1 MQVRENTPTA
11 NIRSYTRI
19 CANIAYIQ
27 RCASLRIRESDAWP
41 SLIGTVSAGGLYT
54 RMLSMQWFL
63 ARGLVEAHYLGA
75 ELRCISAIWFGDAL
89 LWCIITMQYCGALSR
104 CVIAMFIAMHCLGA
118 FCDALSQCIIAG
130 RYRDAAVQF
139 FIAIS
144 SLVTFVMHYR
154 GAFRDVS

>member
-1 MQVRENTPTA
+1 
-11 NIRSYTRI
+11 
-19 CANIAYIQ
+19 
-27 RCASLRIRESDAWP
+27 
-41 SLIGTVSAGGLYT
+41 
-54 RMLSMQWFL
+54 MLSMQWFL

-75 ELRCISAIWFGDAL
+75 ELRCISAIRFGDAL

-139 FIAIS
+139 YIENFICGHLCDALSWGISRRFLKWGFGSKSFCCNTSGCIAI
-144 SLVTFVMHYR
+144 F
-154 GAFRDVS
+154 G

>member
-1 MQVRENTPTA
+1 
-11 NIRSYTRI
+11 
-19 CANIAYIQ
+19 
-27 RCASLRIRESDAWP
+27 
-41 SLIGTVSAGGLYT
+41 
-54 RMLSMQWFL
+54 MLSMQWFS

-144 SLVTFVMHYR
+144 SLVTFVMHFL

>member
-1 MQVRENTPTA
+1 
-11 NIRSYTRI
+11 
-19 CANIAYIQ
+19 
-27 RCASLRIRESDAWP
+27 
-41 SLIGTVSAGGLYT
+41 
-54 RMLSMQWFL
+54 MLSMQWFL
-63 ARGLVEAHYLGA
+63 ARGLVEAHYLGT
-75 ELRCISAIWFGDAL
+75 ELRCISAIRFGDAL